1 MHVGNTDRFVRY
13 FPTLA
18 FTLFFFLQKGV
29 EACAGISPF
38 QTDGLVKQW
47 LYDYTRSSFGSSCTN
62 ELLYLFVW
70 TRRIRCSQITV
81 SHFVCWY
88 DQPASEPRVKYY
100 VNNVVEI
107 IHG

>member
-38 QTDGLVKQW
+38 QIDGLVKQW
-47 LYDYTRSSFGSSCTN
+47 LYDYTRSPSVLPAPMNCFTYSYGQG
-62 ELLYLFVW
+62 ELGVL
-70 TRRIRCSQITV
+70 
-81 SHFVCWY
+81 
-88 DQPASEPRVKYY
+88 K
-100 VNNVVEI
+100 
-107 IHG
+107 